1 MVVGEIMGYWEA
13 KQRYG
18 NPSVTWAEL
27 IQPSIDLCF
36 NGITVSAHAANA
48 IKRSRKYILQDPG
61 LSSLFVKKKTG
72 DVLQAGD
79 VYVNK
84 VFGNTLKKIAEGG
97 ADVFYRGEVGQVRSI
112 LCSDWLTE

>member
-1 MVVGEIMGYWEA
+1 MVAGEILGYWEA

-36 NGITVSAHAANA
+36 NGITVTRHAANA
-48 IKRSRKYILQDPG
+48 MRSSKKYILADPG
-61 LSSLFVKKKTG
+61 LRSLFVKKKTG
-72 DVLQAGD
+72 EVLEAGD

-97 ADVFYRGEVGQVRSI
+97 ADVFYRGEVGRDLALI
-112 LCSDWLTE
+112 G